1 MHMYTSHQGVHFFA
15 LVEGGRCGFP
25 KVDRM
30 ETVKVFS
37 HFTLTLYIIMQMN
50 WFLTMK

>member
-1 MHMYTSHQGVHFFA
+1 MLTYTSHQGVHFFA
-15 LVEGGRCGFP
+15 LVEDARCGFP
-25 KVDRM
+25 KGDRM
-30 ETVKVFS
+30 ETVNVFS